1 MADGISLISLDAV
14 SKPVDTLISKI
25 SNAVGILYEPRR
37 IVNNAKA
44 QAKANKIMA
53 INALEMEDLQKRAL
67 TRFVNEETK
76 KQQNIESIISKA
88 IPEIKP
94 DAKAEDVDND
104 WLVNFFDKSRLV
116 SNEKMQIL
124 WAKIL
129 AGEANQPGS
138 FSKMTLKIVDEMDR
152 EDAEL
157 FTNLCS
163 FGFEMEQPV
172 VIVNDIADSIYSS
185 RGIDFTGLLHFER
198 LGLLTFNNLS
208 GFILKELPKKYT
220 ISYFTRKILFEFEK
234 EEDNKLSVGKILLSH
249 AGEELFKIC
258 NADYD
263 DEILSYCVNKWN
275 TKDIRCSC
283 L

>member
-1 MADGISLISLDAV
+1 MADGISLINLDAF

-25 SNAVGILYEPRR
+25 SNAVGVLYEPSR

-44 QAKANKIMA
+44 HAKANKIMA
-53 INALEMEDLQKRAL
+53 INALEIEDLQKRAL

-138 FSKMTLKIVDEMDR
+138 FSKMTLKIV
-152 EDAEL
+152 
-157 FTNLCS
+157 
-163 FGFEMEQPV
+163 
-172 VIVNDIADSIYSS
+172 Y
-185 RGIDFTGLLHFER
+185 
-198 LGLLTFNNLS
+198 
-208 GFILKELPKKYT
+208 LKL
-220 ISYFTRKILFEFEK
+220 
-234 EEDNKLSVGKILLSH
+234 
-249 AGEELFKIC
+249 
-258 NADYD
+258 
-263 DEILSYCVNKWN
+263 
-275 TKDIRCSC
+275 
-283 L
+283 